1 MVLFTARGN
10 QRRWWREAKVC
21 IPAGV
26 YRLAF
31 VATVGLVSLSDI
43 AVDNVAVEQDEQKC
57 GDGDSSSSSGAA
69 F

>member
-1 MVLFTARGN
+1 M
-10 QRRWWREAKVC
+10 
-21 IPAGV
+21 

-57 GDGDSSSSSGAA
+57 GDDDSSSSPGAA